1 MKSRARSAHH
11 SFFSTTQCV
20 GVGLAFLLCML
31 APSVLADAAGS
42 SPVGAQAEETILH
55 LLYQF
60 IAIFI
65 TTRIVVAGIKYV
77 GQTDVSGEILAGILL
92 GPSFLGALA
101 PDLMRELFHPS
112 TATIFVGLAQ
122 VGLIFLMFQIGQEF
136 EFRANLGSNKRSVI
150 AISLAGIVVPFLLG
164 YFVADWFW
172 HALPEPRPSELGF
185 RLFFAISMSIT
196 AIPILGRIFMELGLS
211 HTRTAALTISAAA
224 IDDVMGWLLLGAIAL
239 ILKEEFTITWAASRL
254 ILLAIYIAFMLF
266 LVRPYLKRF
275 VAQQMNHHGN
285 LRSFAIAILLIVL
298 FASSAITSNLGVF
311 AIIGGFV
318 VGVIL
323 HDDRRFVAAWKHQ
336 VAPTVNVFFLPIFFA
351 YTGLRTDIGTFTTST
366 EWISCA
372 LVCLIAFVGKFGGAY
387 AAARFTGETHRSAL
401 TIGACMNT
409 RALMELVVL
418 NIGYDLGVLPRVM
431 FTQLVIMAIVST
443 FMATPLI
450 RWLMRDEQ
458 DLSALHSDG
467 AKA

>member
-1 MKSRARSAHH
+1 MKNRVLSAYH
-11 SFFSTTQCV
+11 SFFATKSFV
-20 GVGLAFLLCML
+20 GTALAFLLCML
-31 APSVLADAAGS
+31 APSVLADSTGG

-65 TTRIVVAGIKYV
+65 TTRIVVAAVKYV
-77 GQTDVSGEILAGILL
+77 GQTDVSGEILAGIVL

-101 PDLMRELFHPS
+101 PDLMKELFHPS

-136 EFRANLGSNKRSVI
+136 EFNANLGSNKRSVV
-150 AISLAGIVVPFLLG
+150 AISLSGIIVPFLLG

-172 HALPEPRPSELGF
+172 QTLPEPRPPELGF
-185 RLFFAISMSIT
+185 RLFFAIAMSIT
-196 AIPILGRIFMELGLS
+196 AIPILGRIFIELGLS
-211 HTRTAALTISAAA
+211 HTRTAALTIGSAA
-224 IDDVMGWLLLGAIAL
+224 IDDVIGWLLLGAIAL

-254 ILLAIYIAFMLF
+254 GLLAVFVAFVLF

-275 VAQQMNHHGN
+275 VARQMDHHGD
-285 LRSFAIAILLIVL
+285 LRPFAIAILLIVL
-298 FASSAITSNLGVF
+298 FISSAITSNLGVF

-318 VGVIL
+318 IGVAL

-351 YTGLRTDIGTFTTST
+351 YTGLRTDIGTFATSA

-372 LVCLIAFVGKFGGAY
+372 LVCLVAFVGKFGGAY

-458 DLSALHSDG
+458 DLSALRANG